1 MSKRSL
7 FWGNASGKLGEAV
20 LYRAGGEQRA
30 RTWVAKIRNPK
41 TRAQMVNRVS
51 MSNFAAFYR
60 ATKAFL
66 AYSFTD
72 RTPGQSGYNALLRAN
87 KSSVSP
93 AIDPAAARRGLSI
106 PYNFVISRGLVPG
119 MQASALVAS
128 ELNAVVTGFVGAAGT
143 AAAATLAV
151 ATSVDAVKAAL
162 FSALSNDIRL
172 QNLPN
177 VFKINVILAGYE
189 DEGYRPS
196 LHSITVDKSAIA
208 DYSTATA
215 TMLKVEGNLAS
226 TADDIYP
233 FGVATLANGA
243 QALAVG
249 VGGSDAGNGS
259 YFVGYFVS
267 YSDEN
272 SRLQVS
278 NGQMILLG
286 DDSYLAQFLP
296 NGSVYEDVLTSLGV
310 GISDT
315 LATTGVSVD
324 DSSSEVGN
332 VPAVTSITV
341 AGVALGGEVVGVGSK
356 TIVISGR
363 AFDQT
368 APTLKVD
375 GNTVEVA
382 VASST
387 RATASYNFST
397 AKSYAIV
404 ATAGEST
411 RSGNITIMSN
421 SDGESNP
428 L

>member
-30 RTWVAKIRNPK
+30 RAWVAKIKNPK

-51 MSNFAAFYR
+51 MANFAAFYR

-72 RTPGQSGYNALLRAN
+72 RKVGQSGFNALLHAN

-93 AIDPAAARRGLSI
+93 AIDPVAARRGLSV
-106 PYNFVISRGLVPG
+106 PNRFVISTGLVPG
-119 MQASALVAS
+119 MQASVLSAS
-128 ELNAVVTGFVGAAGT
+128 DLSAVTTGFVGAAGT
-143 AAAATLAV
+143 AGDASLAV
-151 ATSVDAVKAAL
+151 ATSVDAVKAAI
-162 FSALSNDIRL
+162 FAALGNDIRL

-177 VFKINVILAGYE
+177 VFKINVILAGYA

-196 LHSITVDKSAIA
+196 LHSITVDKSSIA

-215 TMLKVEGNLAS
+215 TMLKVEGNLAA
-226 TADDIYP
+226 TADGISP
-233 FGVATLANGA
+233 FGVATLENGA
-243 QALAVG
+243 QALVVG
-249 VGGSDAGNGS
+249 VGGEEAGNGS

-267 YSDEN
+267 YSDES

-278 NGQMILLG
+278 NGQMLLIG

-296 NGSVYEDVLTSLGV
+296 NGSVYEDVLASLGV
-310 GISDT
+310 GLSDT
-315 LATTGVSVD
+315 LSTVGTNVD

-332 VPAVTSITV
+332 VPAVTSVTV
-341 AGVALGGEVVGVGSK
+341 GGVALGGEVAGTGTKS
-356 TIVISGR
+356 IVINGR
-363 AFDQT
+363 AFDEA
-368 APTLKVD
+368 APTLTID
-375 GNTVEVA
+375 GKDVTVTVS
-382 VASST
+382 SST
-387 RATASYNFST
+387 RATASYNFQS

-404 ATAGEST
+404 ATAGSST
-411 RSGNITIMSN
+411 RSGNITVTSTG
-421 SDGESNP
+421 SGESNP